1 MRSLIL
7 VGVVLVAAGGAG
19 YKTLFSSSIMNSK
32 IDGKLEVN
40 GLKLDAPK
48 TDWAKIEGS
57 DFEFRPSSE
66 GSKISESEKFLEAKA
81 AIDRDDNV
89 VAVATGDDAM
99 AGAVEK
105 ARETLPRFYELMDA
119 KTLGDYTV
127 KYPLEENGFT
137 ENIWVLLTDVTDDE
151 FIGLLSNE
159 PVQIESK
166 KMGDKVRFAKADV
179 KDWMIKNDKEIY
191 GGYTMRVLLNIFLR
205 VRLETL
211 SMI

>member
-1 MRSLIL
+1 
-7 VGVVLVAAGGAG
+7 
-19 YKTLFSSSIMNSK
+19 
-32 IDGKLEVN
+32 
-40 GLKLDAPK
+40 
-48 TDWAKIEGS
+48 
-57 DFEFRPSSE
+57 
-66 GSKISESEKFLEAKA
+66 
-81 AIDRDDNV
+81 
-89 VAVATGDDAM
+89 M

-205 VRLETL
+205 DRLETL